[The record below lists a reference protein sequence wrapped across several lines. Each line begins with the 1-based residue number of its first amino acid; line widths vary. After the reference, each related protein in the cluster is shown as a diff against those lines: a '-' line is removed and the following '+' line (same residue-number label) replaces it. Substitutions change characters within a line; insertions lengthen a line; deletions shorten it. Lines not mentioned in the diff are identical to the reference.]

1 MEVSFAEDHI
11 LFLRYDF
18 PGATVHPTG
27 TLTARQIRDANWI
40 LSPPEIRTT
49 LGETLFVPHA
59 QQAQLEQFCLRNGIA
74 GKQRLDIW
82 SDLLEPFLDT
92 EFGPEHVQA
101 TDKRLRQAGLSGE
114 EVAGIRRRVT
124 PLMHAYNFDSMLW
137 EWVDL
142 SLYDLLSA
150 ATGPLVDPG
159 IQAALGDPSAF
170 YNWAMEIAERRR

>member
-1 MEVSFAEDHI
+1 MEVSFGEDRI

-27 TLTARQIRDANWI
+27 TLTAGQIRDADWE
-40 LSPPEIRTT
+40 LWRPEIRTT
-49 LGETLFVPHA
+49 LGETLFVPHE
-59 QQAQLEQFCLRNGIA
+59 QQAELKQFCLRNDIA

-92 EFGPEHVQA
+92 EFSPEHVQA
-101 TDKRLRQAGLSGE
+101 TDNRLRQAGLSCE
-114 EVAGIRRRVT
+114 EAAGIRRRLT

-142 SLYDLLSA
+142 NLYDLLSA
-150 ATGPLVDPG
+150 ATGPLVAPG
-159 IQAALGDPSAF
+159 IQAALGDLAEF
-170 YNWAMEIAERRR
+170 YGWAMEIADRRR